1 MAKCTRCN
9 VNDVTTMPLCDLCIQ
24 IEKNEREQE
33 LTAQAQVADES
44 GKTMSNT
51 QANKSAP
58 KTSSF
63 SSALRVFAAIDLIV
77 GILGAVLVVIFL
89 IVSTVTSKNETLLL
103 LLLVTVF
110 QGFFFFVFL
119 NVIAEIADT
128 LRAILHKLSER
139 T

>member
-9 VNDVTTMPLCDLCIQ
+9 VNDVTTIPLCDLCIQ
-24 IEKNEREQE
+24 IEKNEREQQHS
-33 LTAQAQVADES
+33 AQAQVAGES

-58 KTSSF
+58 KSSTF
-63 SSALRVFAAIDLIV
+63 SSALRVFAAIELIV

-89 IVSTVTSKNETLLL
+89 IVSTVSSKNETLLL
-103 LLLVTVF
+103 LVLVTTF
-110 QGFFFFVFL
+110 QGFFFFVLL

-128 LRAILHKLSER
+128 LRAILHKLSEKS
-139 T
+139 

>member
-1 MAKCTRCN
+1 MAKCKRCN

-33 LTAQAQVADES
+33 LTAQAQVSDES

-77 GILGAVLVVIFL
+77 GILGAILVVIFL
-89 IVSTVTSKNETLLL
+89 KGTVSSKNEIFLIFW
-103 LLLVTVF
+103 LVTAF
-110 QGFFFFVFL
+110 QGFFFFVLL
-119 NVIAEIADT
+119 NVIAEIADS
-128 LRAILHKLSER
+128 LRAILQKLSER

>member
-1 MAKCTRCN
+1 MAKCKRCN

-33 LTAQAQVADES
+33 LTAQAQVSDES

>member
-1 MAKCTRCN
+1 
-9 VNDVTTMPLCDLCIQ
+9 LCIQ
-24 IEKNEREQE
+24 IEKNEREQQ
-33 LTAQAQVADES
+33 LTAQAQVAGES

-58 KTSSF
+58 KTSTF
-63 SSALRVFAAIDLIV
+63 SSALRVFAAIELIV
-77 GILGAVLVVIFL
+77 GILGAVLVVVFL

-110 QGFFFFVFL
+110 QGFFFFVLL
-119 NVIAEIADT
+119 NVIVEIADS

>member
-33 LTAQAQVADES
+33 LTAQAQVSDES

-77 GILGAVLVVIFL
+77 GILGAILVVIFL
-89 IVSTVTSKNETLLL
+89 KGTVSSKNEIFLIFW
-103 LLLVTVF
+103 LVTAF
-110 QGFFFFVFL
+110 QGFFFFVLL
-119 NVIAEIADT
+119 NVIAEIADS
-128 LRAILHKLSER
+128 LRAILQKLSER

>member
-1 MAKCTRCN
+1 
-9 VNDVTTMPLCDLCIQ
+9 MPLCDLCIQ

-33 LTAQAQVADES
+33 LTAQAQVSDES

-77 GILGAVLVVIFL
+77 GILGAILVVIFL
-89 IVSTVTSKNETLLL
+89 KGTVSSKNEIFLIFW
-103 LLLVTVF
+103 LVTAF
-110 QGFFFFVFL
+110 QGFFFFVLL
-119 NVIAEIADT
+119 NVIAEIADS
-128 LRAILHKLSER
+128 LRAILQKLSER